1 MDANT
6 HTLGEMVRLYIQQN
20 NLSYGLYRAQL
31 PTLWAELMG
40 APVAKY
46 TSSVVLKGTTL
57 FVRLTSPALTQELSY
72 GKSKIISTLN
82 EALGSEVIQ
91 KLVFLH

>member
-46 TSSVVLKGTTL
+46 TS
-57 FVRLTSPALTQELSY
+57 
-72 GKSKIISTLN
+72 
-82 EALGSEVIQ
+82 
-91 KLVFLH
+91 

>member
-6 HTLGEMVRLYIQQN
+6 HPLGELVRLYIQQN
-20 NLSYGLYRAQL
+20 NRSYGLYRAQL

-57 FVRLTSPALTQELSY
+57 FVQLTSPALAQELSY
-72 GKSKIISTLN
+72 GKSKIISNLN

>member
-46 TSSVVLKGTTL
+46 TSSVVLN
-57 FVRLTSPALTQELSY
+57 SPALAQELSY
-72 GKSKIISTLN
+72 GKSKIISNLN